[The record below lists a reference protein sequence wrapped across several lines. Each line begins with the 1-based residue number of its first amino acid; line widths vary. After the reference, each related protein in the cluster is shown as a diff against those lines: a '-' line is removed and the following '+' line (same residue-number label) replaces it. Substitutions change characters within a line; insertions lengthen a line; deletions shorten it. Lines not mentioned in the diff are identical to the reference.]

1 MIFHHVSEI
10 AGGYKNPPFS
20 DIPKISCQ
28 FGDDISYHIPL
39 YSDYCWLTGHLYR
52 MFSWITSHD
61 HQPTHKVRPGIR
73 APLSCLQTCLTLFRE
88 PTMFPKWPWK
98 WTDINAACRR
108 IHWTTSLKWTLLC
121 LSSYACEREYVYVG
135 VWGCCTSF
143 VCPLYCIHWLL
154 EVMNIHNR
162 FGLPTAWTTNTIN
175 IWIRRPET
183 YHHLYYLKLEAWKL
197 KPAMACQI
205 AR

>member
-1 MIFHHVSEI
+1 MFPRLPVVIKIPRSRTYPKYHVSLVMIYPIISNYILII
-10 AGGYKNPPFS
+10 AGLQAIYTE
-20 DIPKISCQ
+20 C
-28 FGDDISYHIPL
+28 
-39 YSDYCWLTGHLYR
+39 
-52 MFSWITSHD
+52 FSWITSHD
-61 HQPTHKVRPGIR
+61 HQPTHKVRPGIL

-88 PTMFPKWPWK
+88 PTMFPKCPWK

-162 FGLPTAWTTNTIN
+162 FGLPTAWTTKTIN

-197 KPAMACQI
+197 KPH
-205 AR
+205 RNGLSNR